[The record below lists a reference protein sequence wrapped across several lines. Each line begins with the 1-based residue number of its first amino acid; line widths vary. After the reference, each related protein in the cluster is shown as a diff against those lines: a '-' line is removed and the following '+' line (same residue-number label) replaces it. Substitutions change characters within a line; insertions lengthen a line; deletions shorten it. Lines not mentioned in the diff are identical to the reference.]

1 MVSRSNPIVV
11 GLTGQF
17 GAGCTEVVAE
27 YLKEEGFHYYSL
39 SDIVK
44 ATAQKKLDS
53 FEYQKLSKKD
63 RRRVL
68 QDEGNI
74 LRKAD
79 TAAIS
84 KKLFEEIRK
93 VTSYKNKILY

>member
-1 MVSRSNPIVV
+1 MVSKSKPIVI

-27 YLKEEGFHYYSL
+27 YLKELGFHYYSL

-44 ATAQKKLDS
+44 ASAQKKLGA

-63 RRRVL
+63 MRRVL
-68 QDEGNI
+68 QDEGNR
-74 LRKAD
+74 LREAGSATIAREVYKQIKPD
-79 TAAIS
+79 D
-84 KKLFEEIRK
+84 KKTK
-93 VTSYKNKILY
+93 T